1 MAALISIFASSFIVG
16 LSGAMMPG
24 TLLTVTVAE
33 SSRRG
38 VIAGPMLVLGHAVL
52 EFSLLI
58 ALLFGL
64 APLFGKNWF
73 FVTITLTGGLILIWL
88 AYGMFRSLP
97 TLSIDWNAGERD
109 AKKGN
114 LILTGVLM
122 SAANPYWILW
132 WGTIGITYIA
142 SAREF
147 GMTGVAF
154 FFVGHILSD
163 FAWYS
168 LISLAVG
175 KGRTFFTDRIY
186 RVFVGACAVTLLV
199 FAALFMFRGVH
210 RVIG

>member
-1 MAALISIFASSFIVG
+1 MAAMISIFASSFIVG

-38 VIAGPMLVLGHAVL
+38 VIAGPMLIIGHAVL
-52 EFSLLI
+52 ELSLLI

-64 APLFGKNWF
+64 SPLFSKSWF
-73 FVTITLTGGLILIWL
+73 FVTITLTGGIILIWL
-88 AYGMFRSLP
+88 AFGMLRSIPDL
-97 TLSIDWNAGERD
+97 TIDWNASDRHTN
-109 AKKGN
+109 KGN
-114 LILTGVLM
+114 LVLTGILM

-147 GMTGVAF
+147 GTIGIAF

-168 LISLAVG
+168 LISLTVG
-175 KGRTFFTDRIY
+175 KGRRFFTDRIY
-186 RVFVGACAVTLLV
+186 RVFVGACAVTLVV
-199 FAALFMFRGVH
+199 FAVIFMYRGVH
-210 RVIG
+210 RVIS